1 MPFKLLKLLGL
12 LTILLTV
19 LLMINVEAGAQN
31 AESSKQPASLEKDE
45 QPPPGLAEL
54 VHMASKLEERF
65 NSLEQKIKTVFDLKA
80 AKKRYDSNTE
90 KFEKLTERVQA
101 QKAVENPS
109 YQDLAELKAAIRERD
124 KTNKEQTTK
133 IRNAISKVEN
143 WRAEWLDE
151 YQKWT
156 HMSNTSTRASSISP

>member
-1 MPFKLLKLLGL
+1 MFFKSLKLRGL

-19 LLMINVEAGAQN
+19 LLMISAEAGAQN
-31 AESSKQPASLEKDE
+31 AESSKQPASSEKEE

-54 VHMASKLEERF
+54 VHMASKLDERY
-65 NSLEQKIKTVFDLKA
+65 NSLERKIETIFDLKA

-101 QKAVENPS
+101 KIAEENPS
-109 YQDLAELKAAIRERD
+109 YQDLAELKSAIRERD
-124 KTNKEQTTK
+124 KTNKDQINK

-143 WRAEWLDE
+143 
-151 YQKWT
+151 
-156 HMSNTSTRASSISP
+156 

>member
-1 MPFKLLKLLGL
+1 MPFKSLNLWGL

-19 LLMINVEAGAQN
+19 LLMISAQAGAQN
-31 AESSKQPASLEKDE
+31 AKSSEQPASKEKEE

-54 VHMASKLEERF
+54 VHMASKLDERF
-65 NSLEQKIKTVFDLKA
+65 NSLEREIEAVFDLKA
-80 AKKRYDSNTE
+80 AKKRYDANTE
-90 KFEKLTERVQA
+90 KFVKLTERVQA
-101 QKAVENPS
+101 KIVEENPS
-109 YQDLAELKAAIRERD
+109 YQDLAELKTAIRERD
-124 KTNKEQTTK
+124 KTNKDQINK

-156 HMSNTSTRASSISP
+156 LWENSCLN